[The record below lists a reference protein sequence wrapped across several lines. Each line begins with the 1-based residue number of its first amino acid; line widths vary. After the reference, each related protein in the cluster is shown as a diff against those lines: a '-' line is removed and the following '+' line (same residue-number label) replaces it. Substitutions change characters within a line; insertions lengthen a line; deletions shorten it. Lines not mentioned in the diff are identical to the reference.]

1 MEKVGAAS
9 PSSLPSPS
17 EVLAAARRLGR
28 RGAGLT
34 QEVNVWPPL
43 PVLGGVSSEEALD
56 LEFSEDRV
64 STLFA
69 LVLRHL
75 NERRLAGG
83 LWADAPVLSRVFQV
97 LSDGNLGFRQARK
110 IEDVPFP
117 WPYAQ
122 MVAFLLLTFSVTFPL
137 MVASQMAQLPEHS
150 LAVGLERPAQSLFE
164 RGIVEWTPPLLTFL
178 TIMGYSGLYS
188 TASVLEDPFVH
199 PPNDLPSV
207 AMQRAFNAQLLTSWD
222 ALRPAPPPPDGAKG
236 GGAPDAAAVA
246 AAVLRGPPPKLT
258 AAASAAA
265 CVPALEWE
273 ATCRL
278 WLAWEARGSP
288 PTSRSRPSPSPP
300 TSARRAAT
308 PPAASSSSAS
318 SSTPSRT
325 RCSTPPPSPSP
336 SSPSDRA
343 AESAAGGNPSR
354 GSRRAPTW
362 STRTSLL
369 SFKRPGLLEPS

>member
-1 MEKVGAAS
+1 MEEVGAAS

-43 PVLGGVSSEEALD
+43 PVLGGVGSEEALD

-137 MVASQMAQLPEHS
+137 MVASQMAQLPEQG

-207 AMQRAFNAQLLTSWD
+207 AMQRAFNARLMGVWD
-222 ALRPAPPPPDGAKG
+222 ALREPSLDDQG
-236 GGAPDAAAVA
+236 GGPAGGGGGGVGGGGSDAADEQAWRTWRQWDMRCLAKLVA
-246 AAVLRGPPPKLT
+246 LDEEVET
-258 AAASAAA
+258 
-265 CVPALEWE
+265 
-273 ATCRL
+273 
-278 WLAWEARGSP
+278 
-288 PTSRSRPSPSPP
+288 
-300 TSARRAAT
+300 ARR
-308 PPAASSSSAS
+308 SSAS
-318 SSTPSRT
+318 GR
-325 RCSTPPPSPSP
+325 
-336 SSPSDRA
+336 
-343 AESAAGGNPSR
+343 ESAQSSGRDSA
-354 GSRRAPTW
+354 RARD
-362 STRTSLL
+362 SVQ
-369 SFKRPGLLEPS
+369 SF

>member
-56 LEFSEDRV
+56 LQFSEDRV

-278 WLAWEARGSP
+278 WLAWEARWLARLAADEQEQALAEPSDLRQTRRD
-288 PTSRSRPSPSPP
+288 PTRSFFFLGFLLYAVEDALLDAASIALALLPFGSRSRE
-300 TSARRAAT
+300 RRRWQPFSWFEEGT
-308 PPAASSSSAS
+308 NV
-318 SSTPSRT
+318 
-325 RCSTPPPSPSP
+325 
-336 SSPSDRA
+336 
-343 AESAAGGNPSR
+343 EH
-354 GSRRAPTW
+354 
-362 STRTSLL
+362 
-369 SFKRPGLLEPS
+369 